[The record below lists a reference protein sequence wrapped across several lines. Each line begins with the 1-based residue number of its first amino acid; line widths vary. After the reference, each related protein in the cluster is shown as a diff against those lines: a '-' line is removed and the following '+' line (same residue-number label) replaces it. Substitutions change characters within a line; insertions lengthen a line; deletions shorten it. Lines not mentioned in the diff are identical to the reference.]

1 MIFFRSI
8 TARPGYSTMSC
19 QSNNKQTSPMVVVVV
34 GRSSLQPDK
43 NFSSLEIL
51 EVMSLVS
58 FSSYSFLN
66 KKRIAQP

>member
-1 MIFFRSI
+1 
-8 TARPGYSTMSC
+8 
-19 QSNNKQTSPMVVVVV
+19 MVVVVV

-58 FSSYSFLN
+58 LSSYSFLN